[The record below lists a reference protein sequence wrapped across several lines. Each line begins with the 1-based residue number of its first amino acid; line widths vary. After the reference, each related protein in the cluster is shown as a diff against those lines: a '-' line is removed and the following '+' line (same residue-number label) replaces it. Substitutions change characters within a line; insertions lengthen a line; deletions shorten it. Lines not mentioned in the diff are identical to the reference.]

1 MIVMLAK
8 HRVSA
13 GGSGND
19 LLQRAADVTSEEG
32 CPLVIV
38 LRETPLR
45 LSALDNLCDVEHG
58 LYQRWTGATRT
69 VAHVR

>member
-1 MIVMLAK
+1 
-8 HRVSA
+8 
-13 GGSGND
+13 
-19 LLQRAADVTSEEG
+19 
-32 CPLVIV
+32 VIV

-45 LSALDNLCDVEHG
+45 LSVLDNLCDVEHG